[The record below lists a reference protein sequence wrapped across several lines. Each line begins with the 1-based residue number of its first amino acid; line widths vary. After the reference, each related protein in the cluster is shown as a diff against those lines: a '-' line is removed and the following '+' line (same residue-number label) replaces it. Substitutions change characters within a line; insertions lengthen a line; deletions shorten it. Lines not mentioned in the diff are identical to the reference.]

1 MEDSSSANEDQI
13 CLMEQPYET
22 STRIQFKEYLKH
34 LNLHEIFKRS
44 DITITST
51 LSLNL
56 FPKDKRKNTNI
67 DLLQMNY
74 DQLIEYILNKNEYN
88 ALEKAFLN
96 VHKLTRFKDNVYRE
110 NYIKSFIYRSRF
122 KSSTL

>member
-1 MEDSSSANEDQI
+1 MEESSSANEDQI

-22 STRIQFKEYLKH
+22 PSRIQFKEYLKH

-56 FPKDKRKNTNI
+56 FPKDKRKKTNI
-67 DLLQMNY
+67 VLNQMN
-74 DQLIEYILNKNEYN
+74 
-88 ALEKAFLN
+88 
-96 VHKLTRFKDNVYRE
+96 
-110 NYIKSFIYRSRF
+110 
-122 KSSTL
+122 